1 MGSKSPPPHLRGGSQ
16 HHNRCCTRK
25 AVFVW
30 SFAIFAVSLLLVN
43 LSFASGYRSMQLGT
57 YMLLSPGKLRNV
69 LELDNKLST
78 SLPLELSADAESL
91 DPPLNATAMAEL
103 AVKEAQQKAA
113 EVVDPLAQPRSSKL
127 SQGGGRPVGDPVK
140 RDSTGSTL
148 VVYVFQNRD
157 DDSVRNFEYFLEN
170 GMVEDPQVDFVLI
183 VQHLQPV
190 WWGGGGGGGYMVC
203 S

>member
-1 MGSKSPPPHLRGGSQ
+1 MAKSPPPHLRGSQ

-25 AVFVW
+25 ALFVW

-57 YMLLSPGKLRNV
+57 YMLLSPGKLRTV
-69 LELDNKLST
+69 LELDST
-78 SLPLELSADAESL
+78 FNSKLPLELTADAESL

-103 AVKEAQQKAA
+103 AVKEAQKQADQ
-113 EVVDPLAQPRSSKL
+113 VVDPLARTSKL
-127 SQGGGRPVGDPVK
+127 SQGKGMPVADPI
-140 RDSTGSTL
+140 RRENTGSTL

-170 GMVEDPQVDFVLI
+170 GLVDDDQVDFVLV
-183 VQHLQPV
+183 VQHLQAVCV
-190 WWGGGGGGGYMVC
+190 WVC
-203 S
+203 GCVVGDGA